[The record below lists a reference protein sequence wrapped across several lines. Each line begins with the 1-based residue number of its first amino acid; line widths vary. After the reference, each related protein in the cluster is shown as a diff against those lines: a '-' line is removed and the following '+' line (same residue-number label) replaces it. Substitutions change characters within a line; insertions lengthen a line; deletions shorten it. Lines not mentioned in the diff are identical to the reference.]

1 MLIYRFC
8 LLRFKE
14 LGFTRV
20 FSHNLGGEAGVSPEQ
35 VRKDFSICGI
45 RGNKKGGYD
54 LSQLLILLNEKFML
68 NEVHNVILVGMGNI
82 GRALATYNNHYIG
95 SNVYIVAAFD
105 IDPAKQ
111 NRKYGIPVFS
121 MDKLSTIIQ
130 GFRVN
135 TSIIATPAL
144 TAQSVCDQLVE
155 CGIRGIL
162 NFTPV
167 ILKTPPQVIINNI
180 NLSSEIESIIFHL
193 NERKMKSQVV

>member
-1 MLIYRFC
+1 
-8 LLRFKE
+8 
-14 LGFTRV
+14 
-20 FSHNLGGEAGVSPEQ
+20 
-35 VRKDFSICGI
+35 
-45 RGNKKGGYD
+45 
-54 LSQLLILLNEKFML
+54 
-68 NEVHNVILVGMGNI
+68 MGNI
-82 GRALATYNNHYIG
+82 GRALANYNNHYIG

-121 MDKLSTIIQ
+121 MDKLSAIIQ

-135 TSIIATPAL
+135 TAIIATPAL

-167 ILKTPPQVIINNI
+167 ILKTPNQVIINNI
-180 NLSSEIESIIFHL
+180 NLSAEIESIIFHL